1 MSFIFSNI
9 KVKIMRGLEMTVNMI
24 NNLTSILSII
34 TLVILAI
41 VIFKNIE

>member
-1 MSFIFSNI
+1 
-9 KVKIMRGLEMTVNMI
+9 MTVNMI
-24 NNLTSILSII
+24 DNLTSILSII